1 MTIRRQVIFWAV
13 GAAAFVVLL
22 LLLRSIL
29 LPFIAGLG
37 AAYFLDPA
45 VDRVEKIG
53 APRWLA
59 TSAITVVFFA
69 IVVGGGVL
77 LFPVVQ
83 GQVLQLAGNLPEYVA
98 RVQESV
104 LPLVERG
111 LALISRGE
119 AEGPGGASSLI
130 TSNAGKIVGDV
141 LKGVLSS
148 GLALFNLLSLIFIT
162 PVVTFYLLR
171 DWDRIIAKVD
181 SWLPRQH
188 RTTIHEQ
195 LHKID
200 EALAGFLR
208 GQTMVGLILAVLFSI
223 ALSLAGLQ
231 FALVIGIFSGLIT
244 FVPFAGFILGFAVA
258 LLFAFLQWGAD
269 LLNVGIIVGIYV
281 ALQVIETAVLTPKF
295 VGSRVGLHPVWII
308 FSVLAAGALFGFVGV
323 LVAVPLAAV
332 IGILIRFS
340 IGQYLG
346 SPLYLGAGGTQ
357 SGPTP
362 SGQAPSGQVPPG
374 QAPGPDGGG
383 GREAGG

>member
-1 MTIRRQVIFWAV
+1 MTVRRQIIFWAV

-22 LLLRSIL
+22 MLLRSIL

-45 VDRVEKIG
+45 VDRLEKAG

-59 TSAITVVFFA
+59 TSAITLVFFA

-83 GQVLQLAGNLPEYVA
+83 GQVLQLAANVPEYAA
-98 RVQESV
+98 RVQETV
-104 LPLVERG
+104 LPVVERG

-119 AEGPGGASSLI
+119 AEGPGGATSATSLVS
-130 TSNAGKIVGDV
+130 SNAGKIAADL

-148 GLALFNLLSLIFIT
+148 GLAFFNLLSLIFIT

-171 DWDRIIAKVD
+171 DWDHIITKVD
-181 SWLPRQH
+181 SWLPRHH
-188 RTTIHEQ
+188 RAVIHEQ

-208 GQTMVGLILAVLFSI
+208 GQTLVGLVLAVLFSVT
-223 ALSLAGLQ
+223 LSLAGLQ

-244 FVPFAGFILGFAVA
+244 FIPFAGFILGFAVA
-258 LLFAFLQWGAD
+258 LLFALLQWGGD
-269 LLNVGIIVGIYV
+269 FVNVGVIVAIYV
-281 ALQVIETAVLTPKF
+281 ILQVVESAVLTPKF

-308 FSVLAAGALFGFVGV
+308 FSVLAAGVLFGFVGV

-332 IGILIRFS
+332 IGILIRFT

-346 SPLYLGAGGTQ
+346 SPIYLGTGGNEGEPGAASDGAGK
-357 SGPTP
+357 
-362 SGQAPSGQVPPG
+362 
-374 QAPGPDGGG
+374 
-383 GREAGG
+383 AGE